1 MSFRNPAVEQT
12 LAAFCAR
19 HIYLRCEWVEAAVEF
34 VQRRQ
39 APPPRQLP
47 TAPPPQAPALPTF
60 PTVPVILPPAL
71 PKPALRPTAPTI
83 RPAAP
88 RVRPTVPSVQPAPAA
103 TQWPTASAAPTAVRM
118 NAPSARP
125 VVPAVRPPPAS
136 SQWVGATALSLVPKA
151 PRARA
156 TAATTQRPAAPS
168 NPPPTA
174 DGGLE
179 QTSIKSFMTQKRRS
193 PMVAAVQQP
202 PAAKRA
208 HFSIVS
214 PPKPS
219 GTFAKTQALPDVR
232 PATAEATRS
241 AATGRSTAP
250 TSGRSAAATTAA
262 EGGSQGGSRRPPMS
276 ERDFSQL
283 LQLNTRRLVI
293 PHAAARE
300 FWGLL
305 ARSAGALQPNETLES
320 VQSILPSSIFFL
332 RYFPLMQQ
340 ELPKYERA
348 MRALRTINTR
358 LQLEIK
364 TGRNIYDRSVDPF
377 LNQVDNFLSKVRLFI
392 DSARRCGFG
401 PQDLRVE
408 LAVRLKSEII
418 PQLTVRMLRE
428 QLGLKAL
435 DENAG
440 ILQKYT
446 VQLSGICVLVGIVS

>member
-1 MSFRNPAVEQT
+1 MSFRNPAVEQA

-19 HIYLRCEWVEAAVEF
+19 HVYLRCEWVEAAVEF

-39 APPPRQLP
+39 APPPRHLP

-60 PTVPVILPPAL
+60 SAVPVIVPPAL
-71 PKPALRPTAPTI
+71 PKPALVVRPTAPSI
-83 RPAAP
+83 RPVAP
-88 RVRPTVPSVQPAPAA
+88 RMRPTVPSVQPAPAA

-118 NAPSARP
+118 NAPSTRP

-136 SQWVGATALSLVPKA
+136 SQWVGATALSL
-151 PRARA
+151 
-156 TAATTQRPAAPS
+156 
-168 NPPPTA
+168 
-174 DGGLE
+174 LE

-193 PMVAAVQQP
+193 PMIAAVQQP

-232 PATAEATRS
+232 PAAAEATRS
-241 AATGRSTAP
+241 AATGRSAAP
-250 TSGRSAAATTAA
+250 TSGRTAAAAAAA

-332 RYFPLMQQ
+332 RYFPFMQQ

-364 TGRNIYDRSVDPF
+364 TGRNIYDRPVDPF

-446 VQLSGICVLVGIVS
+446 VQLSGICVLVGVVS